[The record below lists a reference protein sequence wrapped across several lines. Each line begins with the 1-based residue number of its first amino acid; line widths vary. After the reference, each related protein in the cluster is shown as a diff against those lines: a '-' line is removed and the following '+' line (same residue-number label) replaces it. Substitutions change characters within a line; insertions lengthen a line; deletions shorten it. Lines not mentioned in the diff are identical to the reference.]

1 MKQRIWRDRKRI
13 LGLPIGLTEYS
24 LDNDRLYIRRGLL
37 NLTDDEVQL
46 FRIQDFRV
54 EYKLIDRIFGV
65 GDIIIKSTDRT
76 SPTVKLENVKYP
88 SEVKELLY
96 EKTMEARKRNRV
108 SCSCRVCTV
117 WLFSHREKRDSA
129 SKSLGCLSR

>member
-13 LGLPIGLTEYS
+13 LGLPIGLTKYS

-108 SCSCRVCTV
+108 VNRELMTETDDYDTV
-117 WLFSHREKRDSA
+117 E
-129 SKSLGCLSR
+129 

>member
-88 SEVKELLY
+88 SEVK
-96 EKTMEARKRNRV
+96 
-108 SCSCRVCTV
+108 
-117 WLFSHREKRDSA
+117 
-129 SKSLGCLSR
+129 

>member
-108 SCSCRVCTV
+108 VNRELMTETDDYDTV
-117 WLFSHREKRDSA
+117 E
-129 SKSLGCLSR
+129 

>member
-54 EYKLIDRIFGV
+54 EYKLVDRIFGV

-76 SPTVKLENVKYP
+76 APTVKLENVKYP

-96 EKTMEARKRNRV
+96 EKTMEARKRHRVVNRELMTEPDD
-108 SCSCRVCTV
+108 SDTV
-117 WLFSHREKRDSA
+117 E
-129 SKSLGCLSR
+129 